1 MKTTKVLI
9 KFLLL
14 IIAISQ
20 FSICALAFQQSP
32 DTQRENSNP
41 TIPSDS
47 TSANDNSQN
56 SQSNG
61 PSLPAERIESIFRD
75 NPEVLAPI
83 ERQISAR
90 VGTEVTDDEVYDRTR
105 NDASFRNTVT
115 RYLIANGYVSADDPE
130 LSTSFDSQS
139 SDTSRPSNNIGTSNN
154 VGNVDQGNRSD
165 QTMRG
170 SRPSEAAGRP
180 GAARSTSSDST
191 NPEFKRSPTSSY
203 PQRNRKSPYWDMPA
217 MRDLYRQNSESTGQ
231 LRRFGNQI
239 FQNDVTLSDR
249 TSDLAASRDYVL
261 GTGDGVTIEL
271 WGPISRHLTMT
282 VDRDGRLFLPDA
294 GAVTVSGK
302 TIAEANDLIQAVLQ
316 KQFVNIRSDLSLTRI
331 RTIRVYVVG
340 DVVRPGAYDI
350 SALAT
355 ILNVI
360 GAAGGI
366 SDRGSFRHIRQLRA
380 NSLVGEIDLYDFL
393 LNGVSSQTTRLQ
405 PGDTFLIPPVTS
417 QVAISGMVRRPAIYE
432 LRDEQNLQQAINLA
446 GGLMAAA
453 SLKDISVERIQ
464 TNSGRVMIPVNV
476 PQTDFASAAAL
487 GSFKIQNGDQI
498 RIGSIAPYS
507 KDSVYLTGHVLNPG
521 KFSYRQGMTVLDV
534 IRSYGD
540 LLPEPSD
547 RAEVVRLSPPD
558 FHPQVFD
565 FHLADV
571 LSGKTTVRLESFDT
585 IRIYG
590 RYEFDAPKVAIYGE
604 VLRPGEYPLG
614 QNMSAVD
621 LVRMAGGFKR
631 SAFTEQ
637 ADLVSYTSRPDGQID
652 VERQS
657 IKIGRA
663 MGGVEDTDFRLKPG
677 DVLTIRQ
684 VTGWNDIG
692 SSVKIA
698 GEVAHA
704 GTFGIERGERLSS
717 VLKRAGG
724 FTSLAYTRGAVIT
737 RQQVREID
745 QKARDT
751 MIQRVEN
758 SFPQYKGTNT
768 GEAAALASAFQAQQ
782 QQILKR
788 LREQPVIGRQ
798 IIHIGND
805 ISKWENTPAD
815 IEMRAGDQIIIPKL
829 PNFVAVEGQVNSPSA
844 VTFTPG
850 KQAKWYLARTGGV
863 AGFGDFKK
871 IFIVRADGSV
881 VGSSGHSM
889 FSGGVTST
897 VMQPGDTIVVPE
909 KIISDNATLRNIL
922 SAAQVMSSIA
932 IAAGVVASF

>member
-1 MKTTKVLI
+1 M
-9 KFLLL
+9 
-14 IIAISQ
+14 AS
-20 FSICALAFQQSP
+20 
-32 DTQRENSNP
+32 
-41 TIPSDS
+41 SDS
-47 TSANDNSQN
+47 TSANDNSQ
-56 SQSNG
+56 SFQSNG

-75 NPEVLAPI
+75 SPEVLAAI

-90 VGTEVTDDEVYDRTR
+90 AGTEVTDDEIYDRTR
-105 NDASFRNTVT
+105 NDVVFRSTVT
-115 RYLIANGYVSADDPE
+115 RYLVANGYVSADDPE
-130 LSTSFDSQS
+130 LSTVSDSQS
-139 SDTSRPSNNIGTSNN
+139 TDTTGSSTGIGSNNN
-154 VGNVDQGNRSD
+154 VGNAGQ
-165 QTMRG
+165 G
-170 SRPSEAAGRP
+170 SRSGQSTRSSQPSTGQARP
-180 GAARSTSSDST
+180 STPRAPTSDTTSQD
-191 NPEFKRSPTSSY
+191 FKRSPNSSY
-203 PQRNRKSPYWDMPA
+203 PQRNRMSPYWDMPA
-217 MRDLYRQNSESTGQ
+217 MRDLYKQNSARTEQ
-231 LRRFGNQI
+231 LQRFGNQI
-239 FQNDVTLSDR
+239 FQNDVASRDVS
-249 TSDLAASRDYVL
+249 SDLAASRDYVL
-261 GTGDGVTIEL
+261 GTGDGVTIEM
-271 WGPISRHLTMT
+271 WGLISRHLTMT

-331 RTIRVYVVG
+331 RTIRVYIVG

-350 SALAT
+350 SALST
-355 ILNVI
+355 VLNVI

-366 SDRGSFRHIRQLRA
+366 SDRGSYRHIRQLRA

-393 LNGVSSQTTRLQ
+393 LNGVGSQTTRLQ

-432 LRDEQNLQQAINLA
+432 LRDEKNLQQAINLA
-446 GGLMAAA
+446 GGLMVAA
-453 SLKDISVERIQ
+453 SLKDITVERVQ
-464 TNSGRVMIPVNV
+464 TDSGRMMIPVDV
-476 PQTDFASAAAL
+476 PQADSARAAAL
-487 GSFKIQNGDQI
+487 SSFTIQNGDQI

-507 KDSVYLTGHVLNPG
+507 KDSVYLSGHVLNPG
-521 KFSYRQGMTVLDV
+521 KFSYRLGMTVLDV

-565 FHLADV
+565 FNLADV
-571 LSGKTTVRLESFDT
+571 LSGKTTVKLESFDT

-657 IKIGRA
+657 IQIGKA
-663 MGGVEDTDFRLKPG
+663 MGGLEDTDFRLKPG

-684 VTGWNDIG
+684 LTGWNDIG

-704 GTFGIERGERLSS
+704 GTYGIERGERLSS

-751 MIQRVEN
+751 MIQRVES

-798 IIHIGND
+798 IIHISDD

-850 KQAKWYLARTGGV
+850 KQAKWYLGRAGGV
-863 AGFGDFKK
+863 AGFGDHKK

-881 VGSSGHSM
+881 VGSGGQSM
-889 FSGGVTST
+889 FSGGVTDT
-897 VMQPGDTIVVPE
+897 VMQPGDTIVSGE
-909 KIISDNATLRNIL
+909 DHYR
-922 SAAQVMSSIA
+922 
-932 IAAGVVASF
+932 